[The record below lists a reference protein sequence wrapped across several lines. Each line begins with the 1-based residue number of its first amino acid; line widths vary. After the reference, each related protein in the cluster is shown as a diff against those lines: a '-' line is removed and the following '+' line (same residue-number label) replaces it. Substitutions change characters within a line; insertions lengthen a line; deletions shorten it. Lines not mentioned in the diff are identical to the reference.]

1 MLKNRSLSFFALAVT
16 SVLLLN
22 GCLKKKEATV
32 QVVQK
37 PHVTVEKAG
46 YKSYTERFSFPGRID
61 AVNSVTLKA
70 RVAGFLKDRLFEE
83 GDIVKKGQMLFVLE
97 REPFEAQVAEAAAN
111 LAKAEADA
119 KNAKLNLDRALE
131 LRKTGNISQSTVD
144 TREAENSVAKGQV
157 LQAQAALNLA
167 KLDLGYTNIKAPFTG
182 KIGLSVYSVGEYLPV
197 NTTLATMVSFDPI
210 YVLFSVSER
219 ELLSMQ
225 NAGMLKSNSDSLAV
239 SLVMGD
245 SSVYRYGGQINFT
258 DVVVDDSTDTVKM
271 RAVFPNPAK
280 QLVSGQFVSVLLEYE
295 APVEKIV
302 ISQAALMSSASSKY
316 VYVVDA
322 QNKVVNKPVSV
333 GTEQGKDIV
342 ILDGLE
348 AGDRVIVSGLQKVR
362 PGQEVIIDSVPA
374 AKLTPAAASDKTKEK
389 AAEAAPAKKH
399 RLKLPLR
406 LRNKDNALCFRVFLL
421 KDPVWQSL
429 FLWLLRL
436 PV

>member
-1 MLKNRSLSFFALAVT
+1 MLKSRSLSFFVLTLT

-22 GCLKKKEATV
+22 GCLKKKEVTI
-32 QVVQK
+32 QTVQK
-37 PHVTVEKAG
+37 PHVSVERAG
-46 YKSYTERFSFPGRID
+46 YKTYTERFNFPGRID
-61 AVNSVTLKA
+61 AVNSVSLKA

-83 GDIVKKGQMLFVLE
+83 GDVVKKGQILFVLE

-182 KIGLSVYSVGEYLPV
+182 KIGLSTYSVGEYLPV
-197 NTTLATMVSFDPI
+197 NTTLASMVSFDPT

-225 NAGMLKSNSDSLAV
+225 NAGILKQDNDTLAV
-239 SLVMGD
+239 SLIMGD
-245 SSVYRYGGQINFT
+245 NSVYRYGGQINFT

-280 QLVSGQFVSVLLEYE
+280 QLVAGQFVSVLLEYE
-295 APVEKIV
+295 APEEKIV
-302 ISQAALMSSASSKY
+302 ISQAALMSSTTSKY
-316 VYVVDA
+316 VYVVDS

-333 GTEQGKDIV
+333 GTEQGKNIV
-342 ILDGLE
+342 VLDGLE

-362 PGQEVIIDSVPA
+362 PGQEVIVDSDSAV
-374 AKLTPAAASDKTKEK
+374 KVKSTTD
-389 AAEAAPAKKH
+389 AKKNQQEKVD
-399 RLKLPLR
+399 LSKKTEQQPDQ
-406 LRNKDNALCFRVFLL
+406 KQKTVKTTTAST
-421 KDPVWQSL
+421 KK
-429 FLWLLRL
+429 
-436 PV
+436 

>member
-1 MLKNRSLSFFALAVT
+1 MLKNRSLSFFALAVA

-32 QVVQK
+32 RTVQK

-46 YKSYTERFSFPGRID
+46 YKSYTERFNFPGRID
-61 AVNSVTLKA
+61 AVNSVALKA

-83 GDIVKKGQMLFVLE
+83 GDIVKKGQILFVLE
-97 REPFEAQVAEAAAN
+97 REPFEARVAEAAAN

-225 NAGMLKSNSDSLAV
+225 NAGMLKSNSDSMAV
-239 SLVMGD
+239 SLIMGD

-333 GTEQGKDIV
+333 GTEQGKDV
-342 ILDGLE
+342 VVLDGLE

-362 PGQEVIIDSVPA
+362 PGQEVIVDGMPA
-374 AKLTPAAASDKTKEK
+374 AKLTPAVASGKAEEKTAAAAPVKK
-389 AAEAAPAKKH
+389 AAAETAAPAKK
-399 RLKLPLR
+399 
-406 LRNKDNALCFRVFLL
+406 
-421 KDPVWQSL
+421 
-429 FLWLLRL
+429 
-436 PV
+436 

>member
-225 NAGMLKSNSDSLAV
+225 NAGMLKSNNDSLAV
-239 SLVMGD
+239 SLIMGD

-374 AKLTPAAASDKTKEK
+374 AKLTPATASDKTKEK
-389 AAEAAPAKKH
+389 AAEAAPAKKTQA
-399 RLKLPLR
+399 KTAAPA
-406 LRNKDNALCFRVFLL
+406 K
-421 KDPVWQSL
+421 K
-429 FLWLLRL
+429 
-436 PV
+436 

>member
-389 AAEAAPAKKH
+389 AAEAAPAKKTQA
-399 RLKLPLR
+399 KTAAPA
-406 LRNKDNALCFRVFLL
+406 K
-421 KDPVWQSL
+421 K
-429 FLWLLRL
+429 
-436 PV
+436 

>member
-22 GCLKKKEATV
+22 GCLKKKEAAV

-46 YKSYTERFSFPGRID
+46 YKSYTERFNFPGRID

-83 GDIVKKGQMLFVLE
+83 GDIVKKGQILFVLE

-182 KIGLSVYSVGEYLPV
+182 KIGLSAYSVGEYLPV

-225 NAGMLKSNSDSLAV
+225 KAGMLKSNNDSLAV
-239 SLVMGD
+239 SLIMGD

-295 APVEKIV
+295 APEEKIV

-333 GTEQGKDIV
+333 GAEQGKDIV
-342 ILDGLE
+342 VLDGLE
-348 AGDRVIVSGLQKVR
+348 AGDRVIVTGLHKGR
-362 PGQEVIIDSVPA
+362 PG
-374 AKLTPAAASDKTKEK
+374 K
-389 AAEAAPAKKH
+389 
-399 RLKLPLR
+399 
-406 LRNKDNALCFRVFLL
+406 
-421 KDPVWQSL
+421 
-429 FLWLLRL
+429 
-436 PV
+436 

>member
-225 NAGMLKSNSDSLAV
+225 NAGMLKSNNDSLAV
-239 SLVMGD
+239 SLIMGD

-389 AAEAAPAKKH
+389 AAEAAPAKKTQA
-399 RLKLPLR
+399 KTAAPA
-406 LRNKDNALCFRVFLL
+406 K
-421 KDPVWQSL
+421 K
-429 FLWLLRL
+429 
-436 PV
+436 

>member
-16 SVLLLN
+16 SVFLLS
-22 GCLKKKEATV
+22 GCLKKKEAAV

-37 PHVTVEKAG
+37 PHVTIEKAG
-46 YKSYTERFSFPGRID
+46 YKSYTERFNFPGRID

-83 GDIVKKGQMLFVLE
+83 GDIVKKGQILFVLE

-182 KIGLSVYSVGEYLPV
+182 KIGLSAYSVGEYLPV

-225 NAGMLKSNSDSLAV
+225 KAGMLKSNNDSLAI
-239 SLVMGD
+239 SLIMGD

-295 APVEKIV
+295 APEEKIV

-333 GTEQGKDIV
+333 GAEQGKDIV
-342 ILDGLE
+342 VLDGLE
-348 AGDRVIVSGLQKVR
+348 AGDRVIVTGLQKVR
-362 PGQEVIIDSVPA
+362 PGQEVIIDAMPA
-374 AKLTPAAASDKTKEK
+374 AKLMTAAAADKTKEK
-389 AAEAAPAKKH
+389 TTAAAPAKKASA
-399 RLKLPLR
+399 KTAAPA
-406 LRNKDNALCFRVFLL
+406 K
-421 KDPVWQSL
+421 K
-429 FLWLLRL
+429 
-436 PV
+436 

>member
-22 GCLKKKEATV
+22 GCLKKKEAAV

-37 PHVTVEKAG
+37 PHVTIEKAG
-46 YKSYTERFSFPGRID
+46 YKSYTERFNFPGRID
-61 AVNSVTLKA
+61 AVNSVALKA

-83 GDIVKKGQMLFVLE
+83 GDIVKKGQILFVLE

-182 KIGLSVYSVGEYLPV
+182 KIGLSAYSIGEYLPV

-225 NAGMLKSNSDSLAV
+225 NAGMLKSNNDSLAV
-239 SLVMGD
+239 SLIMGD

-333 GTEQGKDIV
+333 GAEQGKDIV

-348 AGDRVIVSGLQKVR
+348 AGDRVIVSGLQKIR
-362 PGQEVIIDSVPA
+362 PGQEVIVDAMSA

-389 AAEAAPAKKH
+389 TAAASAKKTPAAAAAPAKK
-399 RLKLPLR
+399 
-406 LRNKDNALCFRVFLL
+406 
-421 KDPVWQSL
+421 
-429 FLWLLRL
+429 
-436 PV
+436 

>member
-22 GCLKKKEATV
+22 GCLKKKEAAV

-37 PHVTVEKAG
+37 PHVTIEKAG
-46 YKSYTERFSFPGRID
+46 YKSYTERFNFPGRID
-61 AVNSVTLKA
+61 AVNSVALKA

-83 GDIVKKGQMLFVLE
+83 GDIVKKGQILFVLE

-182 KIGLSVYSVGEYLPV
+182 KIGLSAYSIGEYLPV

-225 NAGMLKSNSDSLAV
+225 NAGMLKSNNDSLAV
-239 SLVMGD
+239 SLIMGD

-333 GTEQGKDIV
+333 GAEQGKDIV

-362 PGQEVIIDSVPA
+362 PGQEVIVDAMSA
-374 AKLTPAAASDKTKEK
+374 AKLTPAAA
-389 AAEAAPAKKH
+389 AAPAKK
-399 RLKLPLR
+399 
-406 LRNKDNALCFRVFLL
+406 
-421 KDPVWQSL
+421 
-429 FLWLLRL
+429 
-436 PV
+436 

>member
-167 KLDLGYTNIKAPFTG
+167 KLDLGYTNIKAPFAG

-225 NAGMLKSNSDSLAV
+225 NAGMLKSNNDSLAV
-239 SLVMGD
+239 SLIMGD

-389 AAEAAPAKKH
+389 AAEAAPAKKTQA
-399 RLKLPLR
+399 KTAAPA
-406 LRNKDNALCFRVFLL
+406 K
-421 KDPVWQSL
+421 K
-429 FLWLLRL
+429 
-436 PV
+436 

>member
-16 SVLLLN
+16 SVFLLS
-22 GCLKKKEATV
+22 GCLKKKEAAV

-37 PHVTVEKAG
+37 PHVTIEKAG
-46 YKSYTERFSFPGRID
+46 YKSYTERFNFPGRID

-83 GDIVKKGQMLFVLE
+83 GDIVKKGQILFVLE

-182 KIGLSVYSVGEYLPV
+182 KIGLSAYSVGEYLPV

-225 NAGMLKSNSDSLAV
+225 KAGMLKSNNDSLAV
-239 SLVMGD
+239 SLIMGD
-245 SSVYRYGGQINFT
+245 SSVYRYSGQINFT

-271 RAVFPNPAK
+271 RAVFPNPVK

-295 APVEKIV
+295 APEEKIV
-302 ISQAALMSSASSKY
+302 ISQVALMSSASSKY

-333 GTEQGKDIV
+333 GAEQGKDIV
-342 ILDGLE
+342 VLDGLE
-348 AGDRVIVSGLQKVR
+348 AGDRIIVTGLQKVR
-362 PGQEVIIDSVPA
+362 PGQEVIIDAMPA
-374 AKLTPAAASDKTKEK
+374 AKLTPAAAADKTKEK
-389 AAEAAPAKKH
+389 TAAAAPAKKVSA
-399 RLKLPLR
+399 KTAAPA
-406 LRNKDNALCFRVFLL
+406 K
-421 KDPVWQSL
+421 K
-429 FLWLLRL
+429 
-436 PV
+436 

>member
-22 GCLKKKEATV
+22 GCLKKKEAAV

-46 YKSYTERFSFPGRID
+46 YKSYTERFNFPGRID

-83 GDIVKKGQMLFVLE
+83 GDIVKKGQILFVLE

-182 KIGLSVYSVGEYLPV
+182 KIGLSAYSVGEYLPV

-225 NAGMLKSNSDSLAV
+225 KAGMLKSNNDSLAV
-239 SLVMGD
+239 SLIMGD

-271 RAVFPNPAK
+271 RAIFPNPAK

-295 APVEKIV
+295 APEEKIV
-302 ISQAALMSSASSKY
+302 ISQAALMPSASSKY

-333 GTEQGKDIV
+333 GAEQGKDIV
-342 ILDGLE
+342 VLDGLE
-348 AGDRVIVSGLQKVR
+348 AGDRVIVTGLQKVR
-362 PGQEVIIDSVPA
+362 PGQEVIIDAMPA
-374 AKLTPAAASDKTKEK
+374 AKLTPAAPADKTKEK
-389 AAEAAPAKKH
+389 TTAAAPAKKASA
-399 RLKLPLR
+399 KTAAPA
-406 LRNKDNALCFRVFLL
+406 K
-421 KDPVWQSL
+421 K
-429 FLWLLRL
+429 
-436 PV
+436 

>member
-374 AKLTPAAASDKTKEK
+374 AKLTPAAASDKTNEK
-389 AAEAAPAKKH
+389 AAEAAPAKKTQA
-399 RLKLPLR
+399 KTAAPA
-406 LRNKDNALCFRVFLL
+406 K
-421 KDPVWQSL
+421 K
-429 FLWLLRL
+429 
-436 PV
+436 

>member
-22 GCLKKKEATV
+22 GCLKKKEAAV

-37 PHVTVEKAG
+37 PHVTIEKAG
-46 YKSYTERFSFPGRID
+46 YKSYTERFNFPGRID
-61 AVNSVTLKA
+61 AVNSVALKA

-83 GDIVKKGQMLFVLE
+83 GDIVKKGQILFVLE

-182 KIGLSVYSVGEYLPV
+182 KIGLSAYSIGEYLPV

-225 NAGMLKSNSDSLAV
+225 NAGMLKSNNDSLAV
-239 SLVMGD
+239 SLIMGD

-333 GTEQGKDIV
+333 GAEQGKDIV

-348 AGDRVIVSGLQKVR
+348 AGDRVIVSGLQKVH
-362 PGQEVIIDSVPA
+362 PGQEVIVDAMSA

-389 AAEAAPAKKH
+389 TAAASAKKTPAAAAAPAKK
-399 RLKLPLR
+399 
-406 LRNKDNALCFRVFLL
+406 
-421 KDPVWQSL
+421 
-429 FLWLLRL
+429 
-436 PV
+436 